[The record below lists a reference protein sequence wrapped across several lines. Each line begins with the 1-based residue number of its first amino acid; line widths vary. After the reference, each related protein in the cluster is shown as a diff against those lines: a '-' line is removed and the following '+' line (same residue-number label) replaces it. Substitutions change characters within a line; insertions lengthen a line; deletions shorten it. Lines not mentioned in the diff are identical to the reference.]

1 MADETSSWLQET
13 RRILGGESTVQ
24 VGSCEERPVGLA
36 IQLVLTRPEP
46 ATFKTWSKDLPGLP
60 PGVWWSAAALC
71 GLCHGY
77 RRLDVGFRGTA
88 EQRALLAVK
97 ALCAESSASCDIHWP
112 SALVG
117 ELEWAREEGAFVL
130 LAGRRR
136 IACKPSGA
144 RGAWYAAKFE
154 DGAARRR
161 AEELAKELGWS
172 CWNRGLRLRS
182 GGLSVS
188 GPGRVNVVNGVL
200 DVQGNVSLRLPA
212 DAVIEK
218 TFDVDRFR
226 RQVAVA
232 SGRLPV
238 PPGSTATG
246 MPVVQLDVPGLTY
259 VPHFLSEAEERSI
272 IEEIGRVDWS
282 QELRRRVQH
291 YGWRYDYR
299 ARHVDPTMR
308 LGSLP
313 GWAAVIARRLVDRG
327 LVPRMAD
334 QLIVNEYVGNQGI
347 SAHVDSEPS
356 FADGI
361 AMVSLCESWEMVFRE
376 KHGTRKRCYLLE
388 RRSAAV
394 MAGDARYRWTHE
406 IPSRKNEPNRSKA
419 PGAPK
424 RIGSPQT
431 GVGGLRRDRRVG
443 EGCWQRGW
451 PRN

>member
-1 MADETSSWLQET
+1 MRVRHPSPHQPPRTSPGADPRGRQSS
-13 RRILGGESTVQ
+13 
-24 VGSCEERPVGLA
+24 
-36 IQLVLTRPEP
+36 
-46 ATFKTWSKDLPGLP
+46 LP
-60 PGVWWSAAALC
+60 PRV
-71 GLCHGY
+71 
-77 RRLDVGFRGTA
+77 R
-88 EQRALLAVK
+88 
-97 ALCAESSASCDIHWP
+97 
-112 SALVG
+112 
-117 ELEWAREEGAFVL
+117 L

-313 GWAAVIARRLVDRG
+313 AWAAVIARRLVDRG

-361 AMVSLCESWEMVFRE
+361 AMWSACASRGKWSSGRNTGRASGATCSSGGARQSWREMRGTAGRTKYRAERMNRTGAKNPERRRESPAAAVFRS
-376 KHGTRKRCYLLE
+376 RF
-388 RRSAAV
+388 
-394 MAGDARYRWTHE
+394 ARWSNQASTTVDE
-406 IPSRKNEPNRSKA
+406 
-419 PGAPK
+419 
-424 RIGSPQT
+424 
-431 GVGGLRRDRRVG
+431 L
-443 EGCWQRGW
+443 W
-451 PRN
+451 PFT